1 MWILNALGTS
11 VGKKIMMAITGL
23 FFCFFLLVHLIGNM
37 MLYGGAKAF
46 NSYAEHLHS
55 LGPIINI
62 AEIFML
68 IFITIHI
75 STGFLLF
82 IQNKNARPVRYQ
94 VNKNGG
100 GRSLGSATM
109 PYTGVLIL
117 IFVVI
122 HLIKFHFGK
131 SDTQT
136 IYDLVKN
143 AFSNPGIVFFYVSAM
158 LIVAVHV
165 SHGFWSS
172 FQSVGLNH
180 EKYTPII
187 RTAGFIFSLIVGVGF
202 GFIPIWI
209 AFFT

>member
-11 VGKKIMMAITGL
+11 VGKKILMAITGL
-23 FFCFFLLVHLIGNM
+23 FFCCFLIVHLIGNM
-37 MLYGGAKAF
+37 ILYSGAEAF
-46 NSYAEHLHS
+46 NAYADHLHS

-68 IFITIHI
+68 IFIVIHI

-109 PYTGVLIL
+109 PYTGLTIL
-117 IFVVI
+117 LFVI
-122 HLIKFHFGK
+122 AHLVKFHFGK
-131 SDTQT
+131 SDTQAP
-136 IYDLVKN
+136 YDLVKI
-143 AFSNPGIVFFYVSAM
+143 AFSNPGIVFFYVTAM
-158 LIVAVHV
+158 LILAIHV

-172 FQSVGLNH
+172 FQTIGLNH
-180 EKYTPII
+180 EKYTPVI
-187 RTAGFIFSLIVGVGF
+187 RTTGFIFSFIVGAGF